1 MREHTVTA
9 FDAELDIMRAT
20 VVEMG
25 RLVEVAFDRAIEAL
39 WKADRAAAE
48 AVVAADAK
56 IDALALAVDEEA
68 VAITVRRQPV
78 AIDFRDIFTAYR
90 ISIEFERVG
99 DLAKGIARRVLSL
112 DPATLA
118 TADLSLLVRL
128 AERVSTA
135 LREAIEAYRRSDPD
149 RAEAVRS
156 HDDEIDRGYTEAF
169 RDLMAQAKERNLD
182 LECAL
187 HLLSC
192 AKNLERVGDHAT
204 NIAEAIVFRVSG
216 VFPALDRPRAVEV
229 P

>member
-25 RLVEVAFDRAIEAL
+25 RLVEQALAEAL
-39 WKADRAAAE
+39 AALSSGDRAAAE

-68 VAITVRRQPV
+68 IAVTVRRQPV
-78 AIDFRDIFTAYR
+78 AVDLREIFTAYR
-90 ISIEFERVG
+90 IAIDLERIG
-99 DLAKGIARRVLSL
+99 DLGKGIARHAIALPAPAA
-112 DPATLA
+112 DPASQQGLA
-118 TADLSLLVRL
+118 RL
-128 AERVSTA
+128 AERATA
-135 LREAIEAYRRSDPD
+135 ALATAIDAYRRNDPIAAEGVRSNDDATD
-149 RAEAVRS
+149 RA
-156 HDDEIDRGYTEAF
+156 YTEAF
-169 RDLMAQAKERNLD
+169 RALMAAARQPGAEP
-182 LECAL
+182 EAMV

-192 AKNLERVGDHAT
+192 AKNLERIGDHAT

-216 VFPALDRPRAVEV
+216 IFPALDRPRAVEV